1 MPAFSVVAV
10 ALAVT
15 AGAAPV
21 DPDPWF
27 GGDKLAHFGVSAA
40 LALGGYEAS
49 SVVFRDERARLATG
63 AGLALTLGAAREL
76 DNLGGS
82 GTPSWRDMAW
92 NALGMAAGL
101 GAAWLLN
108 NVVLHR
114 PREWNAAPAQDR
126 PSATTQAAAP
136 GLLRIVF

>member
-21 DPDPWF
+21 DPDPWVGGGKLAPF
-27 GGDKLAHFGVSAA
+27 GGSA
-40 LALGGYEAS
+40 
-49 SVVFRDERARLATG
+49 
-63 AGLALTLGAAREL
+63 ALTLGAAREL

-126 PSATTQAAAP
+126 PSATTQA
-136 GLLRIVF
+136 